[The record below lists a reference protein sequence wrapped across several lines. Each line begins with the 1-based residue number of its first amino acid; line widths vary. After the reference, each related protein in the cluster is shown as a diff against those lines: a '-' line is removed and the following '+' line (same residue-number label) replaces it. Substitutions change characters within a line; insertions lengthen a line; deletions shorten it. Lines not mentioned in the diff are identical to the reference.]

1 MVCLRI
7 RSRAAGND
15 EKLLRLPNDRAL
27 TAIAEILNRVFQET
41 NKQSSP
47 LSAPS
52 APSCKAVGQLCAL
65 PRDAGA
71 CEGALMFSF
80 CSCALPFTPVC
91 RRWGRKTPSIRGVRL
106 EKGAPGNSGAA
117 SHHHHGECSV
127 AFWEKI
133 FKEKFAHFLFCFHL

>member
-27 TAIAEILNRVFQET
+27 TAIAEILNSVFQET

-52 APSCKAVGQLCAL
+52 ASSCKAVGQLCAL

-71 CEGALMFSF
+71 CEGALLFSF
-80 CSCALPFTPVC
+80 VCPAVHPRVPAVGKKDAKYQGSAPRKGSPRQLWGCLTPPP
-91 RRWGRKTPSIRGVRL
+91 WGMQCGFLGK
-106 EKGAPGNSGAA
+106 
-117 SHHHHGECSV
+117 
-127 AFWEKI
+127 KI
-133 FKEKFAHFLFCFHL
+133 